1 MAGSCFR
8 VRAGCLA
15 RRGASNGGAARAFD
29 TLHESRDTNNGSRPI
44 TAATNLELR
53 QLRYFVAVAE
63 ELHFGRASVRL
74 HMTQPPLSQA
84 IAALEEQ
91 LGAALFLRNRRTV
104 ALTPAGTAL
113 LPEARRLLAEA
124 AALPELV
131 RRAAAGE
138 AGRLAL
144 AFVTSADYSVLPPF
158 LRRYS
163 ERYPGVHLA
172 LQEATS
178 DVQVDELLRGRF
190 DAGFLIPPLPD
201 RARDD
206 LDYLKVLEEPLIL
219 CAPAGLAL
227 PGKDASPVRL
237 QDLPPLPLITIPRAH
252 APALHDAILA
262 CFRAAGLAPVIGQQA
277 IQMQTIVSLV
287 SAGMGL
293 ALVPQSVSNL
303 MRPGVEYRAL
313 ADPTPPVETGIA
325 WRRDNASPVL
335 RSFLDLLRK
344 PP

>member
-1 MAGSCFR
+1 M
-8 VRAGCLA
+8 
-15 RRGASNGGAARAFD
+15 
-29 TLHESRDTNNGSRPI
+29 
-44 TAATNLELR
+44 NLELR

-63 ELHFGRASVRL
+63 ELHFGRASLRL

-104 ALTPAGTAL
+104 ELTPAGTAL
-113 LPEARRLLAEA
+113 LPEARRILQEA
-124 AALPELV
+124 STLPELV
-131 RRAAAGE
+131 RRAAGGE
-138 AGRLAL
+138 SGRLAL

-163 ERYPGVHLA
+163 ERYPGVHLT

-190 DAGFLIPPLPD
+190 DAGLLIPPLPD
-201 RARDD
+201 RAREE
-206 LDYLKVLEEPLIL
+206 LDYLKVLDEPLIL

-227 PGKDASPVRL
+227 PAARRAKKGELAPVRL
-237 QDLPPLPLITIPRAH
+237 QDLPPLPLITIPRAN

-313 ADPTPPVETGIA
+313 AGPAPLVETGIA

-335 RSFLDLLRK
+335 RGFLDLLRK
-344 PP
+344 P